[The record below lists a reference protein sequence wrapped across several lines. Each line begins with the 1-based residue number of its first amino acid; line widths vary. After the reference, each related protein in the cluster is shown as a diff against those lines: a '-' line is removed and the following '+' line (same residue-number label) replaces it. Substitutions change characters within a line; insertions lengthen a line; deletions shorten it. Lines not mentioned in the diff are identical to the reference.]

1 MFQIPLIA
9 SLKVRKQ
16 HSITEADVF
25 IKKMSGQDLNPQTP
39 GLVQWT
45 LQLSM
50 FMSRHLL
57 KFEPITRHP
66 ERVTLLSHVHK
77 IKYDRC

>member
-16 HSITEADVF
+16 HSITEADVY

-45 LQLSM
+45 LQTE
-50 FMSRHLL
+50 HVY
-57 KFEPITRHP
+57 EPASIEIRTQCSAPWACDITFP
-66 ERVTLLSHVHK
+66 CTQN
-77 IKYDRC
+77 